1 MATVQETIDSLI
13 SYIDSAVAKHS
24 VSNRH
29 VATVLG
35 FLNEGLKSLNS
46 RYLSK
51 TEPDTASGFITFIKG
66 FLSYGDVEIKGL
78 QTLHKGFET
87 PDFNA
92 TDDHVN
98 GAQLT
103 RDGLFSVAGLIT
115 NSFTIKE
122 FIYNVIR
129 AQGGEY
135 FFSPTVNIEK
145 CSYVMKDGRTLTPQA
160 YYGEFNAEDFEQIDY
175 VELTLRDDECTHKGN
190 PLEVGDILYGY
201 VNKIGE
207 SGQYAVG
214 GQCLMHVTHID
225 GLRVNT
231 ELYKKGDRGVAANI
245 PPTDGMSVAQRGT
258 EDANKTERMTSFY
271 VSAESGSVVM
281 LDNVNGPTLSVAN
294 YGATYGRLPSD
305 LFGKV
310 KEFFS
315 YIKRTDP
322 VVFAR
327 YGIFENLLQFD
338 HLGQPI
344 LRENNRGEW
353 NYYTANS
360 TETTDGQE
368 KNKNNEYKYRYRNTA
383 SYYDSVTHKGELWK
397 CLVDYTTEE
406 PGAGNGWLLLVAST
420 PIYDFRLSSSSI
432 YVNAEGVLSTDRL
445 SFSVGENTA
454 SGYNI
459 LEKEEQLSQ
468 RNLKVQ
474 YSINGRIENEG
485 GASLDNAGIALED
498 NSGFVLT
505 EDGLKF
511 MLDSISGRKN
521 VKLSEDGFLELETG
535 DGFISTED
543 GFKFVFE
550 DGKGGIIPVDASCD
564 MITLYLV
571 DTKNNIDRVVQDIH
585 VIREGKTGP
594 QGPQGPEGKEGPIGQ
609 TGPMLIHDGNYDATK
624 FYKLSL
630 DENGKVIGKICVYLN
645 AEKGDGTYLIL
656 QKSMDDRSFVMG
668 EDGYVYPATSKG
680 IRIDESNTEYWS
692 KAPYTEQTFTRFLL
706 ANWAEFG
713 SSEGAVFYGKHLFS
727 QLGLGANGEIGSYYD
742 YTSQMFDQNG
752 DLTNEFVPNY
762 FVDFKTGETKLGR
775 LTESYLHLSANQA
788 YHYKIDPSKAHN
800 VAIHKVSGT
809 NGSNSFSIPT
819 IILPKENQVLDGVHC
834 SIAHEFGFSSSW
846 YEDSRNS
853 TVFVCADEGIFSHD
867 KSDVGYKSGWM
878 VWKGY
883 LVKFAFLAPGTVLN
897 LRSVRNSAYG
907 LLWNIENAED
917 FYAMKSDMLIV
928 DEVSYDTGSTAGRG
942 YIRLDKSIYEHQYS
956 NPSVT
961 RINNNN
967 WWYKDVGRER
977 EDFLCIGSHVF
988 SEYSEIKQWVTD
1000 VGNEFKKGE
1009 MRWVLL
1015 KDQQYGKYG
1024 HIRHLGTYDIPIPD
1038 FKQSDKTT

>member
-1 MATVQETIDSLI
+1 
-13 SYIDSAVAKHS
+13 
-24 VSNRH
+24 
-29 VATVLG
+29 
-35 FLNEGLKSLNS
+35 
-46 RYLSK
+46 
-51 TEPDTASGFITFIKG
+51 
-66 FLSYGDVEIKGL
+66 
-78 QTLHKGFET
+78 
-87 PDFNA
+87 
-92 TDDHVN
+92 VN
-98 GAQLT
+98 GIAANDRGGQLPIST
-103 RDGLFSVAGLIT
+103 
-115 NSFTIKE
+115 
-122 FIYNVIR
+122 
-129 AQGGEY
+129 
-135 FFSPTVNIEK
+135 
-145 CSYVMKDGRTLTPQA
+145 
-160 YYGEFNAEDFEQIDY
+160 Y
-175 VELTLRDDECTHKGN
+175 VELNAHEGLNAIKYDVPTSGHLFISN
-190 PLEVGDILYGY
+190 GDAKITIEKGY
-201 VNKIGE
+201 V
-207 SGQYAVG
+207 Y
-214 GQCLMHVTHID
+214 
-225 GLRVNT
+225 
-231 ELYKKGDRGVAANI
+231 
-245 PPTDGMSVAQRGT
+245 
-258 EDANKTERMTSFY
+258 
-271 VSAESGSVVM
+271 
-281 LDNVNGPTLSVAN
+281 TLSCMAKYTGQSTNSSGGVF
-294 YGATYGRLPSD
+294 GVRLEN
-305 LFGKV
+305 V
-310 KEFFS
+310 K
-315 YIKRTDP
+315 
-322 VVFAR
+322 
-327 YGIFENLLQFD
+327 
-338 HLGQPI
+338 
-344 LRENNRGEW
+344 
-353 NYYTANS
+353 
-360 TETTDGQE
+360 
-368 KNKNNEYKYRYRNTA
+368 
-383 SYYDSVTHKGELWK
+383 
-397 CLVDYTTEE
+397 
-406 PGAGNGWLLLVAST
+406 
-420 PIYDFRLSSSSI
+420 LSSI
-432 YVNAEGVLSTDRL
+432 T
-445 SFSVGENTA
+445 SVGENKDIYGVGGSSHTEIYF
-454 SGYNI
+454 G
-459 LEKEEQLSQ
+459 
-468 RNLKVQ
+468 KVGDIWTKRS
-474 YSINGRIENEG
+474 YSFSVKDSHEG
-485 GASLDNAGIALED
+485 
-498 NSGFVLT
+498 
-505 EDGLKF
+505 
-511 MLDSISGRKN
+511 DSITFRLCGYAWGKDITVYYSQLKLEVSSVATPY
-521 VKLSEDGFLELETG
+521 VKHVDDNKG
-535 DGFISTED
+535 D
-543 GFKFVFE
+543 
-550 DGKGGIIPVDASCD
+550 KGDKGD
-564 MITLYLV
+564 
-571 DTKNNIDRVVQDIH
+571 
-585 VIREGKTGP
+585 

-645 AEKGDGTYLIL
+645 AKKGDGTYLIL
-656 QKSMDDRSFVMG
+656 KKSMDDRFFVMG
-668 EDGYVYPATSKG
+668 EDGYVYPATSTG

-752 DLTNEFVPNY
+752 DLTSEFVPNY

-897 LRSVRNSAYG
+897 LRSVRNSTYG

-967 WWYKDVGRER
+967 WWYKDVERER

-988 SEYSEIKQWVTD
+988 SEYSEIKQWVTG

-1015 KDQQYGKYG
+1015 KDQQDGKYG

-1038 FKQSDKTT
+1038 FKQSDKTTI